1 VACLPDFGDVAFF
14 GHMGSSIGYFGLEEG
29 HGHHLLHFPPKR
41 AGMAVTT
48 ISFTPREDERVTK
61 PKSSRSEKR
70 DEMVAMAL
78 SFHLQ
83 ERREEVT
90 MTVSS
95 PF

>member
-1 VACLPDFGDVAFF
+1 MACLPDFGDVAFA
-14 GHMGSSIGYFGLEEG
+14 GHMGSLVGYPGLEEG
-29 HGHHLLHFPPKR
+29 HGHHLLHFQKG
-41 AGMAVTT
+41 AGMAMTT
-48 ISFTPREDERVTK
+48 ISFIPREEERVTM
-61 PKSSRSEKR
+61 PKSSLSEKR

-95 PF
+95 LF